1 MARHMNLLDVSRQ
14 SPVNEESF
22 CTLPYPDAKCNFKI
36 GWHLKFAIIS
46 YIPVLK
52 LFINALK
59 AFFKIHGL
67 STIVLQ
73 VRVWTKSDQIFD
85 HTSFEYFQFS
95 DMPVIWPIF
104 YNLNYQQ
111 FHLMVFQKTSSR
123 NNKIQLSH
131 YNLQHHP
138 TSARPVFF

>member
-1 MARHMNLLDVSRQ
+1 MSKCRFFINIVARHMNLLDVSRQ

-59 AFFKIHGL
+59 K
-67 STIVLQ
+67 STQ
-73 VRVWTKSDQIFD
+73 SIFQN
-85 HTSFEYFQFS
+85 TWIIYYSITGQS
-95 DMPVIWPIF
+95 M
-104 YNLNYQQ
+104 
-111 FHLMVFQKTSSR
+111 
-123 NNKIQLSH
+123 NKIRSNFRPHVLWIFSVFRH
-131 YNLQHHP
+131 ARHLTYILQPKLP
-138 TSARPVFF
+138 TVSFNGFSENIITKQ